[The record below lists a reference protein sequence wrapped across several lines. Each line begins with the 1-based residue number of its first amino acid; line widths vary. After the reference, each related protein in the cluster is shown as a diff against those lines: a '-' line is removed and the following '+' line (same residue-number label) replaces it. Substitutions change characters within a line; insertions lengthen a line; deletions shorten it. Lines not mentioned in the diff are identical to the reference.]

1 MYLCLFL
8 FIVYLCGVNLLNNG
22 LAQKPPMGWMSWGYY
37 MCGVDCKRN
46 PHKCLNEEL
55 ILSVVDSFYDEG
67 YQEAG
72 YEYIIIDDCW
82 SERIRDKN
90 GRLVPDRTRFP
101 RGMKFIAD
109 YIHARGLK
117 FGLYTNVADT
127 TCMGYPG
134 SRDHFAI
141 DAKQFAQWEIDYLK
155 VDGCFVSEEYLNIG
169 ILEKS
174 PFVCNEMYDK
184 IYSCSW
190 PYYIEFIHHKT
201 PDYKS
206 VAEYCNMWRNYHD
219 VATSWEAVKAIIT
232 HYQGVY
238 NDINGYHGPGHWND
252 PDMLIFG
259 TNSLSES
266 QSRVQISVYSMLAAP
281 LLLSCDM
288 KNINDYEKQM
298 LLNLDLIAIGVL
310 LDPYYRR
317 PYAFGSITLWVKPHL
332 PRKGDRY
339 HSISFAL
346 VNLHNKEHAASFTPG
361 HYGMN
366 STDVYVVMD
375 VFSKVFLKN
384 ITVKDVIHIKVPPED
399 VVMYTLFPL

>member
-155 VDGCFVSEEYLNIG
+155 VDGCFVSEEYLNI
-169 ILEKS
+169 
-174 PFVCNEMYDK
+174 
-184 IYSCSW
+184 
-190 PYYIEFIHHKT
+190 
-201 PDYKS
+201 DYKS

-317 PYAFGSITLWVKPHL
+317 PYAVCPQA
-332 PRKGDRY
+332 Y
-339 HSISFAL
+339 
-346 VNLHNKEHAASFTPG
+346 
-361 HYGMN
+361 
-366 STDVYVVMD
+366 TD
-375 VFSKVFLKN
+375 FR
-384 ITVKDVIHIKVPPED
+384 IGG
-399 VVMYTLFPL
+399 

>member
-1 MYLCLFL
+1 MFLCLFL

-155 VDGCFVSEEYLNIG
+155 VDGCFVSEEYLNIAYIKLG
-169 ILEKS
+169 AHLNATGRPIL
-174 PFVCNEMYDK
+174 
-184 IYSCSW
+184 YSCSW

-252 PDMLIFG
+252 PDML
-259 TNSLSES
+259 
-266 QSRVQISVYSMLAAP
+266 
-281 LLLSCDM
+281 
-288 KNINDYEKQM
+288 
-298 LLNLDLIAIGVL
+298 
-310 LDPYYRR
+310 
-317 PYAFGSITLWVKPHL
+317 GSITLWVKPHL